1 MPTLHVVTADGR
13 TTSYQLLK
21 QETTIG
27 RGKENDIVLLDHT
40 VSRKHAKI
48 TKTGKGHL
56 LTDLGSFNGTIVN
69 ETAVQSALLK
79 HEDVIKI
86 GLTTLTYLIRPQKGK
101 TFKGTLTLSGET
113 GSGKEPEPIIKASS
127 ETSSPMDSQ
136 VLLVSKEFGESGSA
150 LPSKKETQLPE
161 FKQELSALERTNKV
175 LYVLYE
181 ISRQLNS
188 IHEFGELLNKIM
200 DLIFAVI
207 DADHGFLIL
216 TGEKDREEL
225 IPVVVKSREDQTQEQ
240 ESLKAS
246 RTIIKR
252 VIRDGV
258 ALLTSNAMTDSRLN
272 HAKSLLLQQIRSA
285 ICVPLWRKNKI
296 IGVIQLESVRLDNQF
311 TQEDLELLKAIGS
324 QMAMV
329 IEQASLNEQIREEER
344 MRNRLERFHSP
355 QVIDMILKGGQE
367 TLDDMLEPK
376 DVTATIL
383 FADIKGFT
391 ALAERMPPREVNLIL
406 NDFFSR
412 MTDIVFKY
420 DGTLDKYTG
429 DGLMAVFGA
438 PMEKKD
444 DAERGIRA
452 AQEMMQALAVMM
464 DGTPEDRTFS
474 IRIGINTGKVVAG
487 NIGSPK
493 RMDYTVIGDAVNTAS
508 RLESIAQPNQILIGE
523 ETYKRVQ
530 GKFNIRPV
538 GPRKV
543 KGKSVEVMLY
553 EVLQQGAQKKL
564 SRRLLKNAQIQGAN
578 PSNK

>member
-1 MPTLHVVTADGR
+1 
-13 TTSYQLLK
+13 LLR

-27 RGKENDIVLLDHT
+27 RSKDNDLVLLDHT

-48 TKTGKGHL
+48 TKTDQGHL
-56 LTDLGSFNGTIVN
+56 LLDLGSFNGTVVN
-69 ETAVQSALLK
+69 ETLIQSALLK
-79 HEDVIKI
+79 DEDIIKI
-86 GLTTLTYLIRPQKGK
+86 GLNTLTYVSRSRTGK
-101 TFKGTLTLSGET
+101 LFKGTLTLSGGT
-113 GSGKEPEPIIKASS
+113 DLGKEPEPFIKASS
-127 ETSSPMDSQ
+127 ETFSPMASQ
-136 VLLVSKEFGESGSA
+136 VLLVSKEPAESGKA
-150 LPSKKETQLPE
+150 MAFKKESEVPE
-161 FKQELSALERTNKV
+161 FKRELSALERTNKV

-188 IHEFGELLNKIM
+188 IHDFGELLNKIM
-200 DLIFAVI
+200 DLIFVVI

-216 TGEKDREEL
+216 TGERDREEL
-225 IPVVVKSREDQTQEQ
+225 IPVVVKSREDQPAEQ

-246 RTIIKR
+246 RTIINR

-258 ALLTSNAMTDSRLN
+258 ALLTSNAMTDSRLD

-285 ICVPLWRKNKI
+285 ICVPLWRKDKI

-311 TQEDLELLKAIGS
+311 AQEDLELLKAIGS

-344 MRNRLERFHSP
+344 IRNRLERFHSP

-367 TLDDMLEPK
+367 TLDDMMEPK
-376 DVTATIL
+376 DATATVL
-383 FADIKGFT
+383 FADINGFT

-412 MTDIVFKY
+412 MTDILFHY
-420 DGTLDKYTG
+420 DGTLDKYIG

-438 PMEKKD
+438 PMEKED
-444 DAERGIRA
+444 DAERAIRA
-452 AQEMMQALAVMM
+452 AQEMTQALGAMM
-464 DGTPEDRTFS
+464 AGMPDERKFS

-508 RLESIAQPNQILIGE
+508 RLESIAKPNQILIGE
-523 ETYKRVQ
+523 ETYERVQ
-530 GKFNIRPV
+530 GKFNIRSV

-543 KGKSVEVMLY
+543 KGKTLEVMVY
-553 EVLQQGAQKKL
+553 EVL
-564 SRRLLKNAQIQGAN
+564 
-578 PSNK
+578 

>member
-1 MPTLHVVTADGR
+1 MPTLHITTTDGR
-13 TTSYQLLK
+13 ISSYQLLK

-27 RGKENDIVLLDHT
+27 RSKENDIVLLDQS

-48 TKTGKGHL
+48 TRTDQGYL
-56 LTDLGSFNGTIVN
+56 LSDLGSFNGTLVN
-69 ETAVQSALLK
+69 EALIESALLK
-79 HEDVIKI
+79 HEDIIKV
-86 GLTTLTYLIRPQKGK
+86 GLNTLTYLSQPQARKL
-101 TFKGTLTLSGET
+101 FKGTLTLSG
-113 GSGKEPEPIIKASS
+113 GIDLGKGPEPIIKASS
-127 ETSSPMDSQ
+127 ETLSPMDSQ
-136 VLLVSKEFGESGSA
+136 DLLVSKEFGESGRS
-150 LPSKKETQLPE
+150 LPFKKEIELPE
-161 FKQELSALERTNKV
+161 FKKELSALERTNKV

-188 IHEFGELLNKIM
+188 IHDFGELLNKIM
-200 DLIFAVI
+200 DLIFVVI
-207 DADHGFLIL
+207 DADYGFLIL
-216 TGEKDREEL
+216 TGEKDKEEL
-225 IPVVVKSREDQTQEQ
+225 IPVVVKSREDQNGEQ

-246 RTIIKR
+246 RTIINR

-258 ALLTSNAMTDSRLN
+258 ALLTSNAMTDSRLD

-285 ICVPLWRKNKI
+285 ICVPLWRKDKI

-311 TQEDLELLKAIGS
+311 TQSDLELLKAIGS

-355 QVIDMILKGGQE
+355 QVIDLILKGGQE
-367 TLDDMLEPK
+367 TLDDMMEPK

-412 MTDIVFKY
+412 MTDILFRY
-420 DGTLDKYTG
+420 DGTLDKYIG

-438 PMEKKD
+438 PMEKED

-452 AQEMMQALAVMM
+452 AQEMMQALAAMM
-464 DGTPEDRTFS
+464 AGMPEDRKFT

-493 RMDYTVIGDAVNTAS
+493 RMDYTVIGDSVNTAS

-523 ETYKRVQ
+523 ETYRRVQ
-530 GKFNIRPV
+530 GKFKIRSI

-543 KGKSVEVMLY
+543 KGKTVEVMVY
-553 EVLQQGAQKKL
+553 EVL
-564 SRRLLKNAQIQGAN
+564 
-578 PSNK
+578 

>member
-1 MPTLHVVTADGR
+1 MATLYVTTTDGR
-13 TTSYQLLK
+13 ISNYPLLR

-27 RGKENDIVLLDHT
+27 RSKENDLVLLDHT

-48 TKTGKGHL
+48 TKTDQGHL
-56 LTDLGSFNGTIVN
+56 LLDLGSFNGTVLN
-69 ETAVQSALLK
+69 ETLIQSAFLK
-79 HEDVIKI
+79 HEDIIKI
-86 GLTTLTYLIRPQKGK
+86 GLNTLTYLSRPRTGK
-101 TFKGTLTLSGET
+101 PFKGTLTLSGGT
-113 GSGKEPEPIIKASS
+113 ALGKEPEPIIKASS
-127 ETSSPMDSQ
+127 ETFSPMDSQ
-136 VLLVSKEFGESGSA
+136 VLLVSKELADSGRA
-150 LPSKKETQLPE
+150 LPFKKESEVPE
-161 FKQELSALERTNKV
+161 FKKELSALERTNKV

-188 IHEFGELLNKIM
+188 IHDFGELLNKIM
-200 DLIFAVI
+200 DLIFVVI
-207 DADHGFLIL
+207 DADYGFLIL
-216 TGEKDREEL
+216 TGERDREEL
-225 IPVVVKSREDQTQEQ
+225 IPVVVKSRENQSGEQ

-246 RTIIKR
+246 RTIINR

-258 ALLTSNAMTDSRLN
+258 ALLTSNAMTDSRLD

-285 ICVPLWRKNKI
+285 ISVPLWRKDKI

-311 TQEDLELLKAIGS
+311 AQGDLELLKAIGS

-344 MRNRLERFHSP
+344 IRNRLERFHSP

-367 TLDDMLEPK
+367 TLDDMMEPK

-383 FADIKGFT
+383 FADINGFT

-412 MTDIVFKY
+412 MTDILFQY
-420 DGTLDKYTG
+420 DGTLDKYIG

-438 PMEKKD
+438 PMEKED
-444 DAERGIRA
+444 DAERAIRA
-452 AQEMMQALAVMM
+452 AQEMMQALGAMM
-464 DGTPEDRTFS
+464 AGSPEERKFS
-474 IRIGINTGKVVAG
+474 IRIGINTGIVVAG

-523 ETYKRVQ
+523 ETYERVQ
-530 GKFNIRPV
+530 GKFNIRSV

-543 KGKSVEVMLY
+543 KGKTLEVMVY
-553 EVLQQGAQKKL
+553 EVL
-564 SRRLLKNAQIQGAN
+564 
-578 PSNK
+578 

>member
-1 MPTLHVVTADGR
+1 MATLYVTTTDGHIS
-13 TTSYQLLK
+13 SYPLLR

-27 RGKENDIVLLDHT
+27 RNKENDLVLLDHT

-48 TKTGKGHL
+48 TKTDQGHL
-56 LTDLGSFNGTIVN
+56 LLDLGSFNGTILN
-69 ETAVQSALLK
+69 ETLIQSALLK
-79 HEDVIKI
+79 HEDIIKI
-86 GLTTLTYLIRPQKGK
+86 GLNTLIYLSRPRTGK
-101 TFKGTLTLSGET
+101 FFKGTLTLSGGT
-113 GSGKEPEPIIKASS
+113 DLGKEPEPIIKASS
-127 ETSSPMDSQ
+127 ETFSPMDSQ
-136 VLLVSKEFGESGSA
+136 VLLVSKELADSGRA
-150 LPSKKETQLPE
+150 LPFKKESEVPE
-161 FKQELSALERTNKV
+161 FKKELSALERTNKV

-188 IHEFGELLNKIM
+188 IHDFGELLNKIM
-200 DLIFAVI
+200 DLIFVVI
-207 DADHGFLIL
+207 DADYGFLIL
-216 TGEKDREEL
+216 TGERDREEL
-225 IPVVVKSREDQTQEQ
+225 IPVVVKSREDQTGEQ

-246 RTIIKR
+246 RTMINR

-258 ALLTSNAMTDSRLN
+258 ALLTSNAMTDSRLD

-285 ICVPLWRKNKI
+285 ICVPLWRKDKI

-311 TQEDLELLKAIGS
+311 AQGDLELLKAIGS

-344 MRNRLERFHSP
+344 IRNRLERFHSP

-367 TLDDMLEPK
+367 TLDDMMEPK
-376 DVTATIL
+376 DATATIL
-383 FADIKGFT
+383 FADINGFT

-412 MTDIVFKY
+412 MTDILFRH
-420 DGTLDKYTG
+420 DGTLDKYIG

-438 PMEKKD
+438 PMEKED
-444 DAERGIRA
+444 DAERAIRA
-452 AQEMMQALAVMM
+452 AQEMMQALGAMM
-464 DGTPEDRTFS
+464 AGTSEERKFS

-508 RLESIAQPNQILIGE
+508 RLESIAEPNQILMGE
-523 ETYKRVQ
+523 ETYGRVQ
-530 GKFNIRPV
+530 GKFNIRSV

-543 KGKSVEVMLY
+543 KGKTLELMVY
-553 EVLQQGAQKKL
+553 EVL
-564 SRRLLKNAQIQGAN
+564 
-578 PSNK
+578 

>member
-1 MPTLHVVTADGR
+1 MPTLHVTTTDGR
-13 TTSYQLLK
+13 ITSVQLLK

-27 RGKENDIVLLDHT
+27 RSKENDIVLLDHT

-48 TKTGKGHL
+48 TRTDRGHFL
-56 LTDLGSFNGTIVN
+56 LDLGSFNGTIVN
-69 ETAVQSALLK
+69 DTQVQSALLK

-86 GLTTLTYLIRPQKGK
+86 GLNTLTYLARPQTAK
-101 TFKGTLTLSGET
+101 TFKGTFTLSSGT
-113 GSGKEPEPIIKASS
+113 DLGKEPEPIIKASS
-127 ETSSPMDSQ
+127 ETFSPMDSQ
-136 VLLVSKEFGESGSA
+136 VLFLSKESGESGGA
-150 LPSKKETQLPE
+150 LPE
-161 FKQELSALERTNKV
+161 FKRELSALERTNKV
-175 LYVLYE
+175 LFVLYE

-188 IHEFGELLNKIM
+188 IHDFSELLTKIM
-200 DLIFAVI
+200 DLIFVVI
-207 DADHGFLIL
+207 DVDYGFLIL
-216 TGEKDREEL
+216 TGERDRDEL
-225 IPVVVKSREDQTQEQ
+225 IPVVVKSRADQTGEQ

-246 RTIIKR
+246 RTIINR

-258 ALLTSNAMTDSRLN
+258 ALLTSNAMTDSRLD

-285 ICVPLWRKNKI
+285 ICVPLWRKDKI

-311 TQEDLELLKAIGS
+311 TQKDLELLKAIGS

-329 IEQASLNEQIREEER
+329 IEQASLNAQIREEEQ

-367 TLDDMLEPK
+367 TLDGMMEPR

-383 FADIKGFT
+383 FADINGFT

-412 MTDIVFKY
+412 MTDILFKY
-420 DGTLDKYTG
+420 DGTLDKYIG

-438 PMEKKD
+438 PMEKED

-452 AQEMMQALAVMM
+452 AQEMLQALAVMM
-464 DGTPEDRTFS
+464 AGAPEEKKFT

-508 RLESIAQPNQILIGE
+508 RLESIARPNQILIGE
-523 ETYKRVQ
+523 ETYERVQ
-530 GKFNIRPV
+530 GKFNIRAV

-543 KGKSVEVMLY
+543 KGKTVEVMVY
-553 EVLQQGAQKKL
+553 EVL
-564 SRRLLKNAQIQGAN
+564 
-578 PSNK
+578 

>member
-1 MPTLHVVTADGR
+1 MATLYVTTTDGR
-13 TTSYQLLK
+13 ISSYPLLR

-27 RGKENDIVLLDHT
+27 RSKDNDLVLLDHT

-48 TKTGKGHL
+48 TKTDQGHL
-56 LTDLGSFNGTIVN
+56 LLDLGSFNGTVVN
-69 ETAVQSALLK
+69 ETLIQSALLK
-79 HEDVIKI
+79 DEDIIKI
-86 GLTTLTYLIRPQKGK
+86 GLNTLTYVSRSRTGK
-101 TFKGTLTLSGET
+101 LFKGTLTLSGGT
-113 GSGKEPEPIIKASS
+113 DLGKEPEPFIKASS
-127 ETSSPMDSQ
+127 ETFSPMASQ
-136 VLLVSKEFGESGSA
+136 VLLVSKEPAESRKA
-150 LPSKKETQLPE
+150 MAFKKESEVPE
-161 FKQELSALERTNKV
+161 FKRELSALERTNKV

-188 IHEFGELLNKIM
+188 IHDFGELLNKIM
-200 DLIFAVI
+200 DLIFVVI

-216 TGEKDREEL
+216 TGERDREEL
-225 IPVVVKSREDQTQEQ
+225 IPVVVKSREDQPAEQ

-246 RTIIKR
+246 RTIINR

-258 ALLTSNAMTDSRLN
+258 ALLTSNAMTDSRLD

-285 ICVPLWRKNKI
+285 ICVPLWRKDKI

-311 TQEDLELLKAIGS
+311 AQEDLELLKAIGS

-344 MRNRLERFHSP
+344 IRNRLERFHSP

-367 TLDDMLEPK
+367 TLDDMMEPK
-376 DVTATIL
+376 DATATVL
-383 FADIKGFT
+383 FADINGFT

-412 MTDIVFKY
+412 MTDILFQY
-420 DGTLDKYTG
+420 DGTLDKYIG

-438 PMEKKD
+438 PMEKED
-444 DAERGIRA
+444 DAERAIRA
-452 AQEMMQALAVMM
+452 AQEMTQALGAMM
-464 DGTPEDRTFS
+464 AGMPDERKFS

-508 RLESIAQPNQILIGE
+508 RLESIAKPNQILIGE
-523 ETYKRVQ
+523 ETYERVQ
-530 GKFNIRPV
+530 GKFNIRSV

-543 KGKSVEVMLY
+543 KGKTLEVMAY
-553 EVLQQGAQKKL
+553 EVL
-564 SRRLLKNAQIQGAN
+564 
-578 PSNK
+578 

>member
-1 MPTLHVVTADGR
+1 MATLYVTTTDGR
-13 TTSYQLLK
+13 ISSYPLLR

-27 RGKENDIVLLDHT
+27 RSKDNDLVLLDHT

-48 TKTGKGHL
+48 TKTDQGHL
-56 LTDLGSFNGTIVN
+56 LLDLGSFNGTVVN
-69 ETAVQSALLK
+69 ETLIQSALLK
-79 HEDVIKI
+79 DEDIIKI
-86 GLTTLTYLIRPQKGK
+86 GLNTLTYVSRSRTGK
-101 TFKGTLTLSGET
+101 LFKGTLTLSGGT
-113 GSGKEPEPIIKASS
+113 DLGKEPEPFIKASS
-127 ETSSPMDSQ
+127 ETFSPMASQ
-136 VLLVSKEFGESGSA
+136 VLLVSKEPAESRKA
-150 LPSKKETQLPE
+150 MAFKKESEVPE
-161 FKQELSALERTNKV
+161 FKRELSALERTNKV

-188 IHEFGELLNKIM
+188 IHDFAELLNKIM
-200 DLIFAVI
+200 DLILVVI

-216 TGEKDREEL
+216 TGERDREEL
-225 IPVVVKSREDQTQEQ
+225 IPVVVKSREDQPAEQ

-246 RTIIKR
+246 RTIINR

-258 ALLTSNAMTDSRLN
+258 ALLTSNAMTDSRLD

-285 ICVPLWRKNKI
+285 ICVPLWRKDKI

-311 TQEDLELLKAIGS
+311 AQEDLELLKAIGS

-344 MRNRLERFHSP
+344 IRNRLERFHSP

-367 TLDDMLEPK
+367 TLDDMMEPK
-376 DVTATIL
+376 DATATVL
-383 FADIKGFT
+383 FADINGFT

-412 MTDIVFKY
+412 MTDILFHY
-420 DGTLDKYTG
+420 DGTLDKYIG

-438 PMEKKD
+438 PMEKED
-444 DAERGIRA
+444 DAERAIRA
-452 AQEMMQALAVMM
+452 AQEMTQALGAMM
-464 DGTPEDRTFS
+464 AGMPDERKFS

-508 RLESIAQPNQILIGE
+508 RLESIAKPNQILIGE
-523 ETYKRVQ
+523 ETYERVQ
-530 GKFNIRPV
+530 GKFNIRSV

-543 KGKSVEVMLY
+543 KGKTLEVMVY
-553 EVLQQGAQKKL
+553 EVL
-564 SRRLLKNAQIQGAN
+564 
-578 PSNK
+578 

>member
-1 MPTLHVVTADGR
+1 MPTLYVTTTDGR
-13 TTSYQLLK
+13 ISSFQLLK

-27 RGKENDIVLLDHT
+27 RSKENDIVLLDHA

-48 TKTGKGHL
+48 TKTDQGHL
-56 LTDLGSFNGTIVN
+56 LSDLGSINGTVVN
-69 ETAVQSALLK
+69 ETSIKSALLK
-79 HEDVIKI
+79 HEDIIKI
-86 GLTTLTYLIRPQKGK
+86 GLNTMTFLSRPRTGK
-101 TFKGTLTLSGET
+101 PFKGTLTLSAGIDL
-113 GSGKEPEPIIKASS
+113 GKEPEPIIKASS
-127 ETSSPMDSQ
+127 ETFSPMDSQ
-136 VLLVSKEFGESGSA
+136 DLLVSKEYGESGRA
-150 LPSKKETQLPE
+150 LPSKKEIELPE
-161 FKQELSALERTNKV
+161 FKKELSALERTNKV

-188 IHEFGELLNKIM
+188 IHDFGELLNKIM
-200 DLIFAVI
+200 DLIFVVI
-207 DADHGFLIL
+207 DADYGFLIL
-216 TGEKDREEL
+216 TGERDREEL
-225 IPVVVKSREDQTQEQ
+225 IPVVVKSREDQPGEQ

-246 RTIIKR
+246 RTIINR
-252 VIRDGV
+252 VVRDGV
-258 ALLTSNAMTDSRLN
+258 ALLTSNAMTDSRLD

-285 ICVPLWRKNKI
+285 ICVPLWRKDKI

-311 TQEDLELLKAIGS
+311 TQGDLELLKAIGS

-367 TLDDMLEPK
+367 TLDDMMEPK

-383 FADIKGFT
+383 FADINGFT

-406 NDFFSR
+406 NEFFSR
-412 MTDIVFKY
+412 MTDILFKY
-420 DGTLDKYTG
+420 DGTLDKYIG

-438 PMEKKD
+438 PMEKED

-452 AQEMMQALAVMM
+452 AQEMIQALAAMM
-464 DGTPEDRTFS
+464 AGMPDEGKFT

-523 ETYKRVQ
+523 ETYERVQ
-530 GKFNIRPV
+530 GKFRIRSV

-543 KGKSVEVMLY
+543 KGKTVELMVY
-553 EVLQQGAQKKL
+553 EVL
-564 SRRLLKNAQIQGAN
+564 
-578 PSNK
+578 

>member
-1 MPTLHVVTADGR
+1 MPTLYVTTTDGR
-13 TTSYQLLK
+13 ISSYQLLK

-27 RGKENDIVLLDHT
+27 RSKQNDIVLLDQS

-48 TKTGKGHL
+48 TRTDQGHL
-56 LTDLGSFNGTIVN
+56 LSDLGSFNGTLVN
-69 ETAVQSALLK
+69 EASIESTLLK
-79 HEDVIKI
+79 HEDIIKV
-86 GLTTLTYLIRPQKGK
+86 GLNTLTYLSQPQAGK
-101 TFKGTLTLSGET
+101 LFKGTLTLSG
-113 GSGKEPEPIIKASS
+113 GIDLGKGPEPIIKASS
-127 ETSSPMDSQ
+127 ETLSPRDSQ
-136 VLLVSKEFGESGSA
+136 DLLVSKEFGESGGS
-150 LPSKKETQLPE
+150 LPSKKEIELPE
-161 FKQELSALERTNKV
+161 FKKELSALERTNKV

-188 IHEFGELLNKIM
+188 IHDFGELLNKIM
-200 DLIFAVI
+200 DLIFVVI
-207 DADHGFLIL
+207 DADYGFLIL
-216 TGEKDREEL
+216 TGEKDKEEL
-225 IPVVVKSREDQTQEQ
+225 IPVVVKSREDQNGEQ

-246 RTIIKR
+246 RTIINR

-258 ALLTSNAMTDSRLN
+258 ALLTSNAMTDSRLD

-285 ICVPLWRKNKI
+285 ICVPLWRKDKI

-311 TQEDLELLKAIGS
+311 TQSDLELLRAIGS

-355 QVIDMILKGGQE
+355 QVIDLILKGGQE
-367 TLDDMLEPK
+367 TLDDMMEPK

-412 MTDIVFKY
+412 MTDILFRY
-420 DGTLDKYTG
+420 DGTLDKYIG

-438 PMEKKD
+438 PMEKED

-452 AQEMMQALAVMM
+452 AQEMMQALAAMM
-464 DGTPEDRTFS
+464 AGMPEDRKFT

-523 ETYKRVQ
+523 ETYGRVQ
-530 GKFNIRPV
+530 GKFNIRAV

-543 KGKSVEVMLY
+543 KGKTVEVMVY
-553 EVLQQGAQKKL
+553 EVL
-564 SRRLLKNAQIQGAN
+564 
-578 PSNK
+578 

>member
-1 MPTLHVVTADGR
+1 MATLYVTTTDGR
-13 TTSYQLLK
+13 ISSYPLLR

-27 RGKENDIVLLDHT
+27 RSKDNDLVLLDHT

-48 TKTGKGHL
+48 TKTDQGHL
-56 LTDLGSFNGTIVN
+56 LLDLGSFNGTVVN
-69 ETAVQSALLK
+69 ETLIQSALLK
-79 HEDVIKI
+79 DEDIIKI
-86 GLTTLTYLIRPQKGK
+86 GLNTLTYVSRSRTGK
-101 TFKGTLTLSGET
+101 LFKGTLTLSG
-113 GSGKEPEPIIKASS
+113 GADLGKEPEPFIKASS
-127 ETSSPMDSQ
+127 ETFSPMASQ
-136 VLLVSKEFGESGSA
+136 VLLVSKEPAESGKA
-150 LPSKKETQLPE
+150 MAFKKESEVPE
-161 FKQELSALERTNKV
+161 FKRELSALERTNKV

-188 IHEFGELLNKIM
+188 IHDFGELLNKIM
-200 DLIFAVI
+200 DLIFVVI

-216 TGEKDREEL
+216 TGERDREEL
-225 IPVVVKSREDQTQEQ
+225 IPVVVKSREDQPAEQ

-246 RTIIKR
+246 RTIINR

-258 ALLTSNAMTDSRLN
+258 ALLTSNAMTDSRLD

-285 ICVPLWRKNKI
+285 ICVPLWRKDKI

-311 TQEDLELLKAIGS
+311 AQEDLELLKAIGS

-344 MRNRLERFHSP
+344 IRNRLERFHSP

-367 TLDDMLEPK
+367 TLDDMMEPK
-376 DVTATIL
+376 DATATVL
-383 FADIKGFT
+383 FADINGFT

-412 MTDIVFKY
+412 MTDILFHY
-420 DGTLDKYTG
+420 DGTLDKYIG

-438 PMEKKD
+438 PMEKED
-444 DAERGIRA
+444 DAERAIRA
-452 AQEMMQALAVMM
+452 AQEMTQALGAMM
-464 DGTPEDRTFS
+464 AGMPDERKFS

-508 RLESIAQPNQILIGE
+508 RLESIAKPNQILIGE
-523 ETYKRVQ
+523 ETYERVQ
-530 GKFNIRPV
+530 GKFNIRSV

-543 KGKSVEVMLY
+543 KGKTLEVMVY
-553 EVLQQGAQKKL
+553 EVL
-564 SRRLLKNAQIQGAN
+564 
-578 PSNK
+578 

>member
-1 MPTLHVVTADGR
+1 MPTLHVTTTDGR
-13 TTSYQLLK
+13 ITSVQLLK

-27 RGKENDIVLLDHT
+27 RSKENDIVLLDHT

-48 TKTGKGHL
+48 TRTDRGHFL
-56 LTDLGSFNGTIVN
+56 LDLGSFNGTIVN
-69 ETAVQSALLK
+69 DTQVQSALLK

-86 GLTTLTYLIRPQKGK
+86 GLNTLTYLARPQTAK
-101 TFKGTLTLSGET
+101 TFKGTFTLSSGT
-113 GSGKEPEPIIKASS
+113 DLGKEPEPIIKASS
-127 ETSSPMDSQ
+127 ETFSPMDSQ
-136 VLLVSKEFGESGSA
+136 VLFLSKESGESGGA
-150 LPSKKETQLPE
+150 LPE
-161 FKQELSALERTNKV
+161 FKRELSALERTNKV

-188 IHEFGELLNKIM
+188 IHDFSELLTKIM
-200 DLIFAVI
+200 DLIFVVI
-207 DADHGFLIL
+207 DVDYGFLIL
-216 TGEKDREEL
+216 TGERDRDEL
-225 IPVVVKSREDQTQEQ
+225 IPVVVKSRADQTGEQ

-246 RTIIKR
+246 RTIINR

-258 ALLTSNAMTDSRLN
+258 ALLTSNAMTDSRLD

-285 ICVPLWRKNKI
+285 ICVPLWRKDKI

-311 TQEDLELLKAIGS
+311 TQKDLELLKAIGS

-329 IEQASLNEQIREEER
+329 IEQASLNAQIREEEQ

-367 TLDDMLEPK
+367 TLDGMMEPR

-412 MTDIVFKY
+412 MTDILFKY
-420 DGTLDKYTG
+420 DGTLDKYIG

-438 PMEKKD
+438 PMEKED

-452 AQEMMQALAVMM
+452 AQEMLQALAVMM
-464 DGTPEDRTFS
+464 AGAPEEKKFT

-508 RLESIAQPNQILIGE
+508 RLESIARPNQILIGE
-523 ETYKRVQ
+523 ETYERVQ
-530 GKFNIRPV
+530 GKFNIRAV

-543 KGKSVEVMLY
+543 KGKTVEVMVY
-553 EVLQQGAQKKL
+553 EVL
-564 SRRLLKNAQIQGAN
+564 
-578 PSNK
+578 